1 MQEAGR
7 LPKRYDSQN
16 DHMTQPSH
24 TAIPSLRSEMLRL
37 SLFGGRLAVSEL
49 ILFSL
54 FLTDILMLGMIGE
67 LSLTA
72 ALLVN
77 SCFVLCYV
85 TALGLLQGGLPIA
98 SRYFEE
104 DDLSAFHG
112 VTGATLVLALIC
124 AAVVLITFLAFPP
137 VLHALSYPHDLI
149 TECWRYIAFIL
160 PALVL
165 AMIYIAVRNAIIA
178 TGNSRG
184 FIELSVAGLA
194 LNALFNYVLGFGVNF
209 GSLSVPAMGIAGIG
223 LASSI
228 VETLIFLGF
237 CVLLWKRGFR
247 LYYFAA
253 GAVVGRLQAMSKM
266 WAAIR
271 PYMRQTTR
279 IGLAVALIFFV
290 DSTLFSGVLIM
301 VGRHDVQ
308 GMAALALIFEWVA
321 LAVMIPV
328 GLSEAIV
335 QRVAQVQSQFEL
347 GDDAADLPAAL
358 RVILR
363 ASYLVTSLYL
373 LIVSIVFIGFDINI
387 PTLFIVDN
395 EAHPALIERL
405 DRYALLGLLVAVFM
419 SFIIVFAA
427 ILRGM
432 LDVRTSMI
440 AVVVC
445 YWGIGLGA
453 TFVLVELLGGG
464 ADAALNTVTIA
475 LGVGTATLVA
485 RLWVLIGR
493 SQQAPVSG

>member
-1 MQEAGR
+1 
-7 LPKRYDSQN
+7 
-16 DHMTQPSH
+16 MTQPPD
-24 TAIPSLRSEMLRL
+24 TTIPSLRNEMLRL

-67 LSLTA
+67 LSLSA

-98 SRYFEE
+98 SRHFEE
-104 DDLSAFHG
+104 NDLPAFHG

-124 AAVVLITFLAFPP
+124 AAVVLVTFLAFPP
-137 VLHALSYPHDLI
+137 VLIALSYPHDLI
-149 TECWRYIAFIL
+149 AECWRYIAFIL

-165 AMIYIAVRNAIIA
+165 SMIYIAVRNAIIA

-184 FIELSVAGLA
+184 FIELSIAGLG
-194 LNALFNYVLGFGVNF
+194 LNALFNYVLGFGVDF
-209 GSLSVPAMGIAGIG
+209 GSMSVPAMGIAGIG

-247 LYYFAA
+247 LHYLIPGPA
-253 GAVVGRLQAMSKM
+253 VGRLWIIGRL

-271 PYMRQTTR
+271 PYMQQTTR

-301 VGRHDVQ
+301 VGRHDIQ

-335 QRVAQVQSQFEL
+335 QRVAQAQSQFES
-347 GDDAADLPAAL
+347 GDDADSLPAAL
-358 RVILR
+358 RIILR
-363 ASYLVTSLYL
+363 AAYLVTSLYL
-373 LIVSIVFIGFDINI
+373 LIVSVVFIGFDINI

-453 TFVLVELLGGG
+453 TFVLVEMLGGG
-464 ADAALNTVTIA
+464 ADEALHTVTIA

-493 SQQAPVSG
+493 SAPAPLSG

>member
-1 MQEAGR
+1 
-7 LPKRYDSQN
+7 
-16 DHMTQPSH
+16 
-24 TAIPSLRSEMLRL
+24 
-37 SLFGGRLAVSEL
+37 
-49 ILFSL
+49 
-54 FLTDILMLGMIGE
+54 MLGMIGE

-104 DDLSAFHG
+104 DDLPAFHG

-184 FIELSVAGLA
+184 FIELSIAGLA

-253 GAVVGRLQAMSKM
+253 GAVVGRLQAVSKM

-301 VGRHDVQ
+301 VGRH
-308 GMAALALIFEWVA
+308 AA
-321 LAVMIPV
+321 
-328 GLSEAIV
+328 GSD
-335 QRVAQVQSQFEL
+335 S
-347 GDDAADLPAAL
+347 
-358 RVILR
+358 
-363 ASYLVTSLYL
+363 S
-373 LIVSIVFIGFDINI
+373 
-387 PTLFIVDN
+387 
-395 EAHPALIERL
+395 
-405 DRYALLGLLVAVFM
+405 
-419 SFIIVFAA
+419 
-427 ILRGM
+427 
-432 LDVRTSMI
+432 
-440 AVVVC
+440 
-445 YWGIGLGA
+445 
-453 TFVLVELLGGG
+453 
-464 ADAALNTVTIA
+464 TV
-475 LGVGTATLVA
+475 
-485 RLWVLIGR
+485 W
-493 SQQAPVSG
+493 